1 MISNG
6 EGKDGNHGTSE
17 NKSSHVELSWRLD
30 ELVEE
35 AVTIEVGA
43 FSRIVR
49 LVVRRTNFCESAD

>member
-1 MISNG
+1 M
-6 EGKDGNHGTSE
+6 GNHGTSE